1 MEMFDLIVMMV
12 VRLVL
17 MVIMVIVL
25 CDYNFT
31 DGDDDDAGLKR

>member
-17 MVIMVIVL
+17 MVIVIVL